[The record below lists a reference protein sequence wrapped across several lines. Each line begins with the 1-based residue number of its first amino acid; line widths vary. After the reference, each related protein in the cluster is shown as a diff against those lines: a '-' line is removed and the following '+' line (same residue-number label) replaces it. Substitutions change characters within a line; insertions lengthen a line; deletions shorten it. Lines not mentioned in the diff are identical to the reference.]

1 MLVGELTVLVMVP
14 NDPEAT
20 LPLGT
25 AKAGWLSRL
34 KALAPIWKRARSAI
48 GTVLVTWAARL
59 RNPGPRKLFGG
70 TLPKSVC
77 WTGLAALA
85 DEAAKE
91 VAAKQ
96 GALTSVQCLPNRLG
110 SSRSARTLPPKVA
123 ESSPGIWPLVTEN
136 GLPL

>member
-1 MLVGELTVLVMVP
+1 
-14 NDPEAT
+14 
-20 LPLGT
+20 
-25 AKAGWLSRL
+25 LSRL